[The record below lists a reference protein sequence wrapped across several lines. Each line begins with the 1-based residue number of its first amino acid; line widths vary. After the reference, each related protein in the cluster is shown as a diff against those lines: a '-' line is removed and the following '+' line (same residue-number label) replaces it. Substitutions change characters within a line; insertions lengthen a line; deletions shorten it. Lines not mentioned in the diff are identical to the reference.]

1 MSQFWRDIRRS
12 LRSLMKRPAL
22 RVVAY
27 SVKHACVTAASRRDT
42 HRAGAYTTEKYQ
54 KEYGATGSAR
64 IAALPRY
71 DDFQSG
77 PKKETSF
84 HCGEETRRATRLSTY
99 KKATILQDVTAPLL
113 LTNAWRT

>member
-1 MSQFWRDIRRS
+1 VNQLWRDTRRS
-12 LRSLMKRPAL
+12 VRTLMKRPAF

-27 SVKHACVTAASRRDT
+27 SVKHACVTAAARTDT
-42 HRAGAYTTEKYQ
+42 HRAGAYITEKYQ

-64 IAALPRY
+64 IGAFPRY
-71 DDFQSG
+71 DAFQSG

-113 LTNAWRT
+113 LNNAWRM

>member
-1 MSQFWRDIRRS
+1 MLVLLPLLGQTPTGQERT
-12 LRSLMKRPAL
+12 P
-22 RVVAY
+22 
-27 SVKHACVTAASRRDT
+27 
-42 HRAGAYTTEKYQ
+42 EKYQ

-64 IAALPRY
+64 IAAFPRY
-71 DDFQSG
+71 DGFANR

-84 HCGEETRRATRLSTY
+84 HCGEETRRATRLSMY